1 MTEDC
6 FTFLALQLQELQVP
20 RPLTVSWNCDGTR
33 LAAGAEK
40 IDLTRNEVKWHFLQ
54 KTIFRGFGHNEQVDQ
69 VAFHP
74 SNPYLLASA
83 SADKSVRLWDIR
95 QARTHTRLNTKGK
108 MLFVFR

>member
-1 MTEDC
+1 M
-6 FTFLALQLQELQVP
+6 
-20 RPLTVSWNCDGTR
+20 
-33 LAAGAEK
+33 
-40 IDLTRNEVKWHFLQ
+40 Q

-108 MLFVFR
+108 MFVCRETNIYTSYNYLIMFIMLGWNKTVKKYIYSEKINSKIR